1 MFDFFY
7 RCFTHCWICLVCP
20 LLCVHHGLQKVQYVS
35 SVCDSVLFYQHTDL
49 RLIIHRTSTQVGNPS
64 QSEGSSSI
72 MGYDGN
78 KALALFSRTQRG
90 NNRVKCLAHE
100 HNLQVLQ
107 QRSSQRTPLLKSIVE
122 PQWKKCAIRG
132 GGPLP

>member
-35 SVCDSVLFYQHTDL
+35 SVCDSGLFYQHTDL
-49 RLIIHRTSTQVGNPS
+49 RLIIHRTFTQVGNPS

-72 MGYDGN
+72 MVTTEI
-78 KALALFSRTQRG
+78 KLLHCS
-90 NNRVKCLAHE
+90 LAH
-100 HNLQVLQ
+100 
-107 QRSSQRTPLLKSIVE
+107 
-122 PQWKKCAIRG
+122 RG
-132 GGPLP
+132 EIIE

>member
-49 RLIIHRTSTQVGNPS
+49 RLIIHRTFTQVGNPS

-90 NNRVKCLAHE
+90 NNRVKYLAHE

-107 QRSSQRTPLLKSIVE
+107 QRSS
-122 PQWKKCAIRG
+122 
-132 GGPLP
+132 

>member
-20 LLCVHHGLQKVQYVS
+20 LLCVHHGLQKVQYFS

-49 RLIIHRTSTQVGNPS
+49 RLIIHRTFTQVGNPS

-132 GGPLP
+132 GGPPP

>member
-1 MFDFFY
+1 MFHTLLDLP
-7 RCFTHCWICLVCP
+7 CLSAALCTSWATKGTVC
-20 LLCVHHGLQKVQYVS
+20 H
-35 SVCDSVLFYQHTDL
+35 SVLFYQHTDL
-49 RLIIHRTSTQVGNPS
+49 RLIIHRTFTQVGNPS

-107 QRSSQRTPLLKSIVE
+107 QRSS
-122 PQWKKCAIRG
+122 
-132 GGPLP
+132 

>member
-20 LLCVHHGLQKVQYVS
+20 LLFVHHGLQKVQYVS

-49 RLIIHRTSTQVGNPS
+49 RLIIHRTFTQVGNPS

-100 HNLQVLQ
+100 HNTGATTKIIIENPE
-107 QRSSQRTPLLKSIVE
+107 RKKS
-122 PQWKKCAIRG
+122 AIRG

>member
-1 MFDFFY
+1 MFDFFH

-49 RLIIHRTSTQVGNPS
+49 RLIIHRTFTQVGNPS

-132 GGPLP
+132 GGPPP